1 MCHFYPLTKGA
12 SMAPLLLSISMHFS
26 STRENARLCLGSR
39 GGRVLGVQGA
49 FDGVDPGTQGHA

>member
-12 SMAPLLLSISMHFS
+12 LRPLCCLSQCTLVIQEKMVGF
-26 STRENARLCLGSR
+26 AWRLE

-49 FDGVDPGTQGHA
+49 FDEVDPGTQGHA